1 MTKKIA
7 WVTDST
13 AYIPEELQNH
23 PDLYVVPLTITFS
36 DETFEDGVNLD
47 PNKLYARLN
56 AEKEVP
62 KTSQPSP
69 GKFAELFEQ
78 LKENYDAAI
87 GITISS
93 DLSGTMSSCK
103 TGGDLA
109 HFPVEVVDSKAMS
122 IAITRLIE
130 IGMELAKQSDDY
142 KEIAAQLREEARKIE
157 TYMVLGNLDQF
168 YKGGRMSGTQYLLG
182 NLLKIKPIIRIF
194 DGKFDLFEKV
204 RSEKRA
210 MKRMLELCEA
220 ANAKGTID
228 KVYIMHGNV
237 LEKAL
242 EYKELFLSHFPSIKE
257 VVICEL
263 TATISVH
270 SGEGTVVVAWANKG
284 PHF

>member
-36 DETFEDGVNLD
+36 NETYEDGVNLD
-47 PNKLYARLN
+47 PLKLYAKLN
-56 AEKEVP
+56 TEKEVP

-78 LKENYDAAI
+78 LKGKYEAAI

-109 HFPVEVVDSKAMS
+109 NFPVEVVDSKAMS
-122 IAITRLIE
+122 VAITRLIE
-130 IGMELAKQSDDY
+130 IGMELAEQNLSY
-142 KEIAAQLREEARKIE
+142 TEIAAQLREESRKIE

-168 YKGGRMSGTQYLLG
+168 YKGGRMSGTKYLIG
-182 NLLKIKPIIRIF
+182 NLLNIKPIIRIY

-210 MKRMLELCEA
+210 TKRMLELFEK
-220 ANAKGTID
+220 ANAKGAID
-228 KVYIMHGNV
+228 KLYIMHGNV

-242 EYKELFLSHFPSIKE
+242 EYKELFLNRFPGIKE

-270 SGEGTVVVAWANKG
+270 SGEGTVVLAWANKD